1 MQRVFWR
8 ERFKRAAVILE
19 RAQARGEVGRRFD
32 AAPLL
37 EQLIAPLYF
46 RLLVS
51 HEPNLDGDLET
62 RVDAIIAQTSRAT
75 RSRS

>member
-46 RLLVS
+46 RLLV
-51 HEPNLDGDLET
+51 P
-62 RVDAIIAQTSRAT
+62 TSRT
-75 RSRS
+75 